1 MKKRPV
7 LFIIT
12 FICMIM
18 FSHPVLAA
26 TKSNGNLNINMT
38 YKLRDKTDYIQ
49 GNPFLCVYLYNKLNH
64 YFVRLNYKDSKSTA
78 VIKNPIVGTYQ
89 AEYYTAKNG
98 KDEICKKA
106 VKLNAVPDMN
116 IFQKVIPNYE
126 INKKSLYCGG
136 TLNLSYGPS
145 NVKVTKRSTQMKLI
159 AIEAFD
165 NVIPA
170 YYIKVTGTKVHK
182 IDGNF
187 HLYLYESDSRGS
199 KGKLLQDEKRKK
211 NRYGYFRNMIVT
223 SPGHYY
229 YLISEKV
236 PESTLTA
243 DKNVLMEFIVD
254 YAGDRLCAKR
264 VNITRSGKTRK
275 IAISTDSSHH
285 MNITVKD
292 SENKNAEYLI
302 YGPIEDTYPIENK
315 DGTYNGRKKKM
326 TKFGTAFSITMKP
339 PVSNGSEWYSYN
351 IVKKVNGIIEKGYAI
366 NIPFRW
372 SRYKSGQMVTTWRIR
387 PRVEFASV
395 SSKK

>member
-1 MKKRPV
+1 MKNRPV

-12 FICMIM
+12 FVCMIM
-18 FSHPVLAA
+18 FSHSVLAA

-89 AEYYTAKNG
+89 AEYYTAKKG

-170 YYIKVTGTKVHK
+170 YYIKVTGTKVH
-182 IDGNF
+182 
-187 HLYLYESDSRGS
+187 
-199 KGKLLQDEKRKK
+199 
-211 NRYGYFRNMIVT
+211 
-223 SPGHYY
+223 
-229 YLISEKV
+229 
-236 PESTLTA
+236 
-243 DKNVLMEFIVD
+243 
-254 YAGDRLCAKR
+254 
-264 VNITRSGKTRK
+264 
-275 IAISTDSSHH
+275 
-285 MNITVKD
+285 
-292 SENKNAEYLI
+292 
-302 YGPIEDTYPIENK
+302 
-315 DGTYNGRKKKM
+315 
-326 TKFGTAFSITMKP
+326 
-339 PVSNGSEWYSYN
+339 
-351 IVKKVNGIIEKGYAI
+351 
-366 NIPFRW
+366 
-372 SRYKSGQMVTTWRIR
+372 
-387 PRVEFASV
+387 
-395 SSKK
+395 